1 MPTPKTTSLL
11 LALLCLL
18 IGTTLVHAADPPSTP
33 RGPALSPTATPIF
46 KTINESI
53 TVGGGAPALPKIVT
67 ETIVVDGGAPAL
79 PKIVAETIV
88 VGSKAPAAPSVVTET
103 IVVGTKDGPA
113 AINVDAMKESQG
125 AATGSAQ
132 KPTSE
137 KGAQE
142 SRPKSRARDAFS
154 RSTGATMQ
162 TAVEPSGSGFLTSP
176 WMLTLYVAIALV
188 GAVSAFLLGRKL
200 RESN

>member
-1 MPTPKTTSLL
+1 MLTPKTTSLL
-11 LALLCLL
+11 LTLLCLL

-33 RGPALSPTATPIF
+33 RGSALSPAPTPIS

-67 ETIVVDGGAPAL
+67 ETIVVVGGAPAL
-79 PKIVAETIV
+79 PKIVTETIV
-88 VGSKAPAAPSVVTET
+88 
-103 IVVGTKDGPA
+103 VVGTKDGPA